1 MLLPGTAGMPDDDA
15 LMAGLRDGDAE
26 SLRRI
31 YERHKDGLITVARCL
46 LADASA
52 AEDVLHDVFVTFA
65 SKARSLRLRGSLRGY
80 LAAAVANRARDQYR
94 RQARQSAAL
103 ADVPGAAV
111 EASPEGAAIDC
122 EEHERLHLA
131 LLQLPYEQREAI
143 TLHLH
148 GELTFREIAGEQ
160 GVSINTALS
169 RYRYGIERLRSILT
183 GART

>member
-1 MLLPGTAGMPDDDA
+1 M
-15 LMAGLRDGDAE
+15 
-26 SLRRI
+26 
-31 YERHKDGLITVARCL
+31 
-46 LADASA
+46 
-52 AEDVLHDVFVTFA
+52 
-65 SKARSLRLRGSLRGY
+65 RLRGSLRGY
-80 LAAAVANRARDQYR
+80 LAAAVANRARDFIR

-103 ADVPGAAV
+103 ADVPGVAV
-111 EASPEGAAIDC
+111 EALPEGAAIDC

-148 GELTFREIAGEQ
+148 GELTFREIACEQ

-169 RYRYGIERLRSILT
+169 RYRYGIERMRSILT

>member
-1 MLLPGTAGMPDDDA
+1 
-15 LMAGLRDGDAE
+15 
-26 SLRRI
+26 
-31 YERHKDGLITVARCL
+31 
-46 LADASA
+46 
-52 AEDVLHDVFVTFA
+52 VTFA

-94 RQARQSAAL
+94 RRARQSVAL
-103 ADVPGAAV
+103 AEVAGAAV

-122 EEHERLHLA
+122 EERERLHLA

-148 GELTFREIAGEQ
+148 GDMTFREIASEQ

-169 RYRYGIERLRSILT
+169 RYRYGIERMRAILI